1 MAGSDVRLRV
11 GAVEGGFAAD
21 GSDELPDLSK
31 HKSLAAEVLLK
42 RSDLYPKMKDRQ
54 TKLGIRL
61 ARCIKAAVDTPES
74 SDTCL
79 YAGDEECFEEFAEL
93 FDVVIARMHGLLP
106 AGEVKSCR
114 PQRPKTL
121 SPVKPAAKRLEGLGT
136 EIVSVQLR
144 AARNIRGFRFLPA
157 MDRKEKAEVEMLIAK
172 AVRGL
177 APAVTGVYLP
187 LRQSLSYAPRAGG
200 MDEFEEQRLKA
211 SGTCRDWPHGRG
223 IFTSSD
229 RKMAVWINQQEHLT
243 MMVLGQ
249 DLHVAYREM
258 QRALDGLGEILR
270 RRQPGETQAFAWTE
284 RLGYLTSD
292 LHGLGCSLEAAVILK
307 LPRLAQMEA
316 SHPCSAAGSW
326 RAWAGLMRVQV
337 EPVSALEGRSVEH
350 CFRIYNMDTFNMSD
364 GDVLEAVYEVASR
377 LSIAEHK
384 IQHLS
389 DSDELFPILTS
400 DLSTEEHA
408 KTQSLLSVFSTL
420 VGDEKATQAMVAQL
434 IKANDSKEM
443 QVSAPEEEDINDL
456 KDRVKNAM
464 LSKLNDGSL
473 DEAVE
478 NAAHAAGAQYF
489 SDLPPPPPPM
499 EGLEDAD
506 DEHVNALVDHR
517 GGRLKEVELA
527 HTEDLSD
534 VRRRAADLLTKA
546 ADTGDLGKILTEVK
560 KEMFVELRGKVAH
573 LLSEAADTGQLEKIL
588 EDMKSKQDP
597 FELRERAAALLTQA
611 AENGDLERILAEKSK
626 KEPSVELRQK
636 AANLLTQAAE
646 NGDLERILAEKSKK
660 EPSVELR
667 QKAANLLTQAAET
680 GDLERILAEKS
691 KKAKSQELRQ
701 KAANM
706 LVQAAADGSLEQIL
720 EQKSRQDAA
729 SSFQDD
735 IAGIR
740 QAARESLLEA
750 AQNGSLEKVVSDLK
764 SGKDTTISTR
774 QQVAQLLNQAAETG
788 ELQAVLREVHQKGE
802 TDRLQVQQMLLE
814 ASETGKLEEALEQ
827 IYGKGKSA
835 GKKETLRDVQKRTAD
850 LLAEA
855 AANGDLEKVLG
866 DIRKSEEAEWL
877 RTRITKTLVEAC
889 DNGLLAQ
896 VLAEL
901 KGPEDLSDIR
911 LRVQKQ
917 LENAAADGRLEH
929 ALKLAMQEPAR
940 WDLKP
945 SVGTWY
951 MMHVPF
957 KEAAA
962 LPASAPV
969 PRWNLQ
975 PSVGTWLMPRL
986 PEAEETDLADVLR
999 KRMARAM
1006 QQAVEDGNLELALRS
1021 VLEERTAE
1029 GHQAP
1034 TETVDELRTMLRDT
1048 LIHSS
1053 EDGSLEKALGES
1065 KRGKELEA
1073 LRRIEIHM
1081 MQALEDGSLEEA
1093 VASSQAHKEAKQA
1106 AKEGAFPKQKV
1117 APLNVEEFSAK
1128 MFLEAFSEKGRRM
1141 NTLSKMIEEAEVQIK
1156 RREQQSIELQAH
1168 ISQNKLEIAHLQ
1180 LDLDWHRSAL
1190 EGAEERRK
1198 ELQTSQRKLLGTLHG
1213 KIYGIS
1219 DQASSTMCPS
1229 SPAGAS
1235 FPRPPDRPPG
1245 ESW

>member
-626 KEPSVELRQK
+626 KKEPSLELRQKAANLLTQAAENGDLERILAEKSKKEPSVELRQKAANLLTQAQENAAENGDLERILAEKSKKEPSVELRQKAANLLTQAAENGDLERILAEKSKKEPSLELRQKAANLLTQAQENEPSVELRQK

-660 EPSVELR
+660 EPSVELRQKAANLLMQAAENGDLERILAEKSKKEPSMELR

-827 IYGKGKSA
+827 IYGK
-835 GKKETLRDVQKRTAD
+835 ETLRDVQKRTAD

-901 KGPEDLSDIR
+901 KGAVMAVMAVMGQSQWFHTGCSSASFSASATL
-911 LRVQKQ
+911 
-917 LENAAADGRLEH
+917 
-929 ALKLAMQEPAR
+929 EPAAI
-940 WDLKP
+940 
-945 SVGTWY
+945 S
-951 MMHVPF
+951 
-957 KEAAA
+957 
-962 LPASAPV
+962 
-969 PRWNLQ
+969 WN
-975 PSVGTWLMPRL
+975 V
-986 PEAEETDLADVLR
+986 ADTDLADVLR

-1034 TETVDELRTMLRDT
+1034 TETVDELRTMSRAQSDL
-1048 LIHSS
+1048 SS
-1053 EDGSLEKALGES
+1053 
-1065 KRGKELEA
+1065 
-1073 LRRIEIHM
+1073 
-1081 MQALEDGSLEEA
+1081 
-1093 VASSQAHKEAKQA
+1093 
-1106 AKEGAFPKQKV
+1106 
-1117 APLNVEEFSAK
+1117 
-1128 MFLEAFSEKGRRM
+1128 
-1141 NTLSKMIEEAEVQIK
+1141 
-1156 RREQQSIELQAH
+1156 
-1168 ISQNKLEIAHLQ
+1168 
-1180 LDLDWHRSAL
+1180 
-1190 EGAEERRK
+1190 
-1198 ELQTSQRKLLGTLHG
+1198 
-1213 KIYGIS
+1213 
-1219 DQASSTMCPS
+1219 CPS
-1229 SPAGAS
+1229 
-1235 FPRPPDRPPG
+1235 
-1245 ESW
+1245 

>member
-1 MAGSDVRLRV
+1 
-11 GAVEGGFAAD
+11 
-21 GSDELPDLSK
+21 
-31 HKSLAAEVLLK
+31 
-42 RSDLYPKMKDRQ
+42 
-54 TKLGIRL
+54 
-61 ARCIKAAVDTPES
+61 
-74 SDTCL
+74 
-79 YAGDEECFEEFAEL
+79 
-93 FDVVIARMHGLLP
+93 
-106 AGEVKSCR
+106 
-114 PQRPKTL
+114 
-121 SPVKPAAKRLEGLGT
+121 
-136 EIVSVQLR
+136 
-144 AARNIRGFRFLPA
+144 
-157 MDRKEKAEVEMLIAK
+157 
-172 AVRGL
+172 
-177 APAVTGVYLP
+177 
-187 LRQSLSYAPRAGG
+187 
-200 MDEFEEQRLKA
+200 
-211 SGTCRDWPHGRG
+211 
-223 IFTSSD
+223 
-229 RKMAVWINQQEHLT
+229 
-243 MMVLGQ
+243 
-249 DLHVAYREM
+249 
-258 QRALDGLGEILR
+258 
-270 RRQPGETQAFAWTE
+270 
-284 RLGYLTSD
+284 
-292 LHGLGCSLEAAVILK
+292 
-307 LPRLAQMEA
+307 
-316 SHPCSAAGSW
+316 
-326 RAWAGLMRVQV
+326 
-337 EPVSALEGRSVEH
+337 
-350 CFRIYNMDTFNMSD
+350 MDTFNMSD
-364 GDVLEAVYEVASR
+364 GDVVEAVYEVASR
-377 LSIAEHK
+377 LSIAERK

-420 VGDEKATQAMVAQL
+420 VGDEKATQAVAAQL
-434 IKANDSKEM
+434 IKASDSKEM
-443 QVSAPEEEDINDL
+443 EASVPVEEDINDL

-473 DEAVE
+473 DQAVE
-478 NAAHAAGAQYF
+478 NAANAAGAQYF

-499 EGLEDAD
+499 EGFEDAD
-506 DEHVNALVDHR
+506 EDANALVDHT
-517 GGRLKEVELA
+517 GGRLKEVELEHA
-527 HTEDLSD
+527 EDLSD
-534 VRRRAADLLTKA
+534 VRRRTADLLTQA

-611 AENGDLERILAEKSK
+611 AENGDLEKILAEKSK
-626 KEPSVELRQK
+626 NKEPSVELRQK

-646 NGDLERILAEKSKK
+646 SGDLERILAEKSK
-660 EPSVELR
+660 
-667 QKAANLLTQAAET
+667 
-680 GDLERILAEKS
+680 EKS
-691 KKAKSQELRQ
+691 TDLRK

-720 EQKSRQDAA
+720 EQKSRQDAF
-729 SSFQDD
+729 SFQDD

-764 SGKDTTISTR
+764 CGKDTTISTR
-774 QQVAQLLNQAAETG
+774 QHVAQLLNQAAETG
-788 ELQAVLREVHQKGE
+788 ELQAVLREVREKGE

-814 ASETGKLEEALEQ
+814 ASQTGKLEEALEQ
-827 IYGKGKSA
+827 IYGKGKA
-835 GKKETLRDVQKRTAD
+835 GEKETLRDVQKRTAD

-866 DIRKSEEAEWL
+866 DIRKGEEAESL
-877 RTRITKTLVEAC
+877 RSKITKTLVDAC
-889 DNGLLAQ
+889 DSGLLQ
-896 VLAEL
+896 DVLAEL

-957 KEAAA
+957 KGALPSDAEAA
-962 LPASAPV
+962 PAPA

-975 PSVGTWLMPRL
+975 PSVGTWLMPR
-986 PEAEETDLADVLR
+986 PEADEETLADALR

-1029 GHQAP
+1029 GPAGDQAP

-1073 LRRIEIHM
+1073 LRRIEIHL

-1156 RREQQSIELQAH
+1156 RREQQSFELEAH

-1213 KIYGIS
+1213 KMYGIS
-1219 DQASSTMCPS
+1219 DQTASSTMCPS
-1229 SPAGAS
+1229 SPGGAS
-1235 FPRPPDRPPG
+1235 LQPRPPDIR
-1245 ESW
+1245 